1 MNTAQAPATAQADR
15 LTSMPNFDGWL
26 NAAAVPSMASSAQL
40 HSAISAEL
48 TEATS
53 CGFTACT
60 QAHRIL
66 PMSNTR
72 YHMQAAIFKRWQHD
86 GSGAKQR
93 RGANRHALSPAP
105 AFQTRKGQQ

>member
-1 MNTAQAPATAQADR
+1 
-15 LTSMPNFDGWL
+15 
-26 NAAAVPSMASSAQL
+26 
-40 HSAISAEL
+40 
-48 TEATS
+48 
-53 CGFTACT
+53 
-60 QAHRIL
+60 
-66 PMSNTR
+66 MSNTR